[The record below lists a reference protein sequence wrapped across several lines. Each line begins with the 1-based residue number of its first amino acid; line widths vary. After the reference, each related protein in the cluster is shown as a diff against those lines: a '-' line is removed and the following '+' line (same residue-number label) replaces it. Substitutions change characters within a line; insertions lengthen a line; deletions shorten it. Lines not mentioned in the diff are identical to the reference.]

1 MANSSSS
8 LLTLANNN
16 TSNLSL
22 QLPPITIKLDRD
34 NYSLWRSTIIS
45 ALETFELESFIL
57 SPTPPRKTHIT
68 TTSDDRL
75 VLLWIKSTLSDRA
88 FSIVVCASSSHMAWT
103 AIDKTFQAQTRAR
116 RMALKPQLQTL
127 NKGSLSMIEYIEGKR
142 SIADSLTE
150 NLHPI
155 SDEDLV
161 GYLLSGLDSSYGP
174 FSTAFMMK
182 DAYASVDDLVGL
194 LLEYKRVSF
203 LYEQKFYSMD
213 PSVRGL
219 GTSRKRD

>member
-1 MANSSSS
+1 
-8 LLTLANNN
+8 
-16 TSNLSL
+16 
-22 QLPPITIKLDRD
+22 
-34 NYSLWRSTIIS
+34 
-45 ALETFELESFIL
+45 
-57 SPTPPRKTHIT
+57 
-68 TTSDDRL
+68 
-75 VLLWIKSTLSDRA
+75 
-88 FSIVVCASSSHMAWT
+88 
-103 AIDKTFQAQTRAR
+103 
-116 RMALKPQLQTL
+116 MALKPQLQTL

-182 DAYASVDDLVGL
+182 DAYASVDDLAGL